1 MVAPTKFAHVVYA
14 THRYEEMIDWYLDVF
29 EARVQHR
36 NAKLAFLTYDDEH
49 HRFAFANLG
58 PIPDGQDG
66 KKRRGVG
73 VAHVAYTWDDMPG
86 LMTVYKRL
94 RDRGVRPQTCLRH
107 GLTFSMYYNDPDGN
121 QMEFQIDTLDP
132 DAANAFMDGPAFAA
146 NPIGE
151 PFDPDEVLAR
161 FEAGE
166 PVEQLVYR
174 SDQPAAA
181 LAGPAR

>member
-1 MVAPTKFAHVVYA
+1 VY
-14 THRYEEMIDWYLDVF
+14 R
-29 EARVQHR
+29 
-36 NAKLAFLTYDDEH
+36 
-49 HRFAFANLG
+49 
-58 PIPDGQDG
+58 
-66 KKRRGVG
+66 
-73 VAHVAYTWDDMPG
+73 
-86 LMTVYKRL
+86 RL

-132 DAANAFMDGPAFAA
+132 DAANAFMDSPAFAA

-161 FEAGE
+161 FEAGV

-174 SDQPAAA
+174 SDQPAPA
-181 LAGPAR
+181 LAGGVR